1 MYRHMFLL
9 LSVLSHPR
17 KEQSYSQKTG
27 YCILVLQFS
36 FFQMIFRILGCIPR
50 VIFDCLYFIPC
61 FRGIF
66 LTSVWLIASTRLI
79 SLETNPASSFL
90 MTMWK
95 MVIHNLFLN
104 FWLLSPQS
112 YSPYRQIF

>member
-17 KEQSYSQKTG
+17 RSILSQKTG
-27 YCILVLQFS
+27 YCILVLH
-36 FFQMIFRILGCIPR
+36 FFLQMISGLGLCPR

-61 FRGIF
+61 FRRIF

-79 SLETNPASSFL
+79 SLETNPAR
-90 MTMWK
+90 T
-95 MVIHNLFLN
+95 LN
-104 FWLLSPQS
+104 DHVENGN
-112 YSPYRQIF
+112 R

>member
-17 KEQSYSQKTG
+17 RAGSESEDRLLYLNSS
-27 YCILVLQFS
+27 ILFFS
-36 FFQMIFRILGCIPR
+36 NDIQDLGCTPR

-61 FRGIF
+61 FRRIF

-79 SLETNPASSFL
+79 SLETNPAKYFL